1 LDRAREKFEAAGAT
15 LVLIGQATALQAAQ
29 FRRTQGIELAV
40 LADEKRRSYKAAGAK
55 TATAKE
61 LLGPR
66 VVVQGALA
74 TLRTRQLQTRPIGN
88 PAQLGGVLVIKPTGE
103 VAWARMSEDA
113 SDNASPDEILAA
125 VSAL

>member
-1 LDRAREKFEAAGAT
+1 M
-15 LVLIGQATALQAAQ
+15 LIGQASPLQAAQ

-40 LADEKRRSYKAAGAK
+40 LADEHRRSYTAAGAK
-55 TATAKE
+55 TAVAQE

-66 VVVQGALA
+66 VVAKGALA
-74 TLRTRQLQTRPIGN
+74 TLRTRQRQTRSIGD

-103 VAWARMSEDA
+103 VAWAHMSEDA
-113 SDNASPDEILAA
+113 GDNASPDEILAA